1 MNSNFNP
8 SNLGDQFK
16 KAVSNGLSCG
26 DFRELNILINDTV
39 SDVISQAGTQTKSAI
54 KNAGDAINHTSKA
67 FQNSKEYEEQ
77 HKKRNE
83 ALNNS
88 SYQTIHRTPKEK
100 IVPTKTTLPATKN
113 VGQVSNILYTILGGI
128 GIGIT
133 SIFLLAALICAVIGF
148 IWPTPLLCLLLLL
161 WGGSIVLIHK
171 GRSEKKRLER
181 MKRYLSLCAGKMYVN
196 ISDLA
201 QSIGKSSKFVLK
213 DIKKMLALGFFPEG
227 HLDLKETCFMLD
239 DATYREYLKV
249 EKERTLYEQEAKAAE
264 QQKKIYA
271 QHTASNPELQA
282 MISEGQDYIQRLH
295 QLNDLIP
302 GEVISEKMYHM
313 EHLLK
318 EIFKRL
324 EEDPTQMPQM
334 HKLMNYYLPTTI
346 KLLQSYADFDS
357 ISSPGTEVIKAK
369 AEIEKTVDTI
379 NEAFTE
385 LLNKLFQ
392 SAVFDATTDAQVLKT
407 MLVKEGL
414 TKNDF
419 N

>member
-1 MNSNFNP
+1 MSNNSNH

-16 KAVSNGLSCG
+16 KAVSDGLSCG

-39 SDVISQAGTQTKSAI
+39 TDVISQAGQQTKSAI
-54 KNAGDAINHTSKA
+54 KNASEGINYTSKA
-67 FQNSKEYEEQ
+67 YQNSKEYEAKQ
-77 HKKRNE
+77 KKRNE

-88 SYQTIHRTPKEK
+88 SYQSIYRTSKTTV
-100 IVPTKTTLPATKN
+100 VPTKTTLPSTKN
-113 VGQVSNILYTILGGI
+113 VGQVSNVLYTVFGGI
-128 GIGIT
+128 GTGIT
-133 SIFLLAALICAVIGF
+133 SAVLLAALICAFIGF

-161 WGGSIVLIHK
+161 WGGSIFMIRK
-171 GRSEKKRLER
+171 GRSEKKRLDR
-181 MKRYLSLCAGKMYVN
+181 MKRYIALCAGKMYVN

-213 DIKKMLALGFFPEG
+213 DVKKMLELGFFPEG
-227 HLDLKETCFMLD
+227 HLDAKETCLMLD
-239 DATYREYLKV
+239 DATYREYLQV
-249 EKERTLYEQEAKAAE
+249 EKERTIYEQETKATE
-264 QQKKIYA
+264 SLKKS
-271 QHTASNPELQA
+271 QMQNTNTNPELQA
-282 MISEGQDYIQRLH
+282 MISEGHNYIRKLRE
-295 QLNDLIP
+295 LNDLIP
-302 GEVISEKMYHM
+302 GDVISQKMYRM

-318 EIFKRL
+318 EIFERL
-324 EEDPTQMPQM
+324 EEDPSQMSQM

-357 ISSPGTEVIKAK
+357 ISSPGTEIIKAK

-407 MLVKEGL
+407 MLAKEGL
-414 TKNDF
+414 TKTDF
-419 N
+419 K